1 MSDVPRFACFGEGML
16 EGYDESWVRSSD
28 YDALRAER
36 DTLAKE
42 NAALRTLLAECR
54 PSMVEHRK
62 RVEQDLTNA
71 AYFPGRYPETLKAL
85 NTERDICD
93 ALLDR
98 IDAAVKS

>member
-1 MSDVPRFACFGEGML
+1 MSQRCPDCRNEFVQPFVCTTCGAQKL
-16 EGYDESWVRSSD
+16 
-28 YDALRAER
+28 YDATLKSAQDEIERLRA
-36 DTLAKE
+36 
-42 NAALRTLLAECR
+42 LLVECR

-98 IDAAVKS
+98 IDAAVKR

>member
-1 MSDVPRFACFGEGML
+1 MPRDIVDIL
-16 EGYDESWVRSSD
+16 R
-28 YDALRAER
+28 YDAGSRPGGICEAAAKEIERLRA
-36 DTLAKE
+36 D
-42 NAALRTLLAECR
+42 NAALRALLVECR

-71 AYFPGRYPETLKAL
+71 TYFPGRYPETLKAL

-98 IDAAVKS
+98 IDAAVQR